1 MKKIILNCV
10 PPFACNMPSPAMSIL
25 KSWLTKNGHD
35 SSVIYWNMH
44 LYKLQSDFV
53 WNKPSTFETSSQLG
67 LYVNYM
73 LNKSKDS
80 FLINCFKK
88 IIQCSS
94 PRYLTDDPLY
104 YDMHMAKFADKMDDV
119 IDTILSEIDF
129 SETLMFGFSLKLDG
143 WIFSSIVAEKVK
155 KIAPEIP
162 ILVGGIS
169 TKEKAK
175 SLLENFTQFDM
186 AMWGE
191 GEEPLVKVVEMLKKG
206 KNNYSELI
214 NTAYRSQEGVLFS
227 ENKNNYY
234 IDLSEQ
240 DMYPDYS
247 DYFKQKKKLKL
258 DIESILPIEGSRGC
272 HWNKCK
278 FCYLNSDYRYRVK
291 SCVKICAEIKY
302 MMNKFQL
309 FSFEFLD
316 NDFIG
321 ADLNKAN
328 LLIDNLILLKKEEP
342 RFKIVIAEVITK
354 GLNHS
359 IIKRMF
365 DAGIIF
371 VQIGYESTSHKLL
384 RKIRK
389 KNTFASNL
397 FYVKIASLYKIP
409 LGNVNV
415 LVNMPDETI
424 EDILESIDN
433 LRFLRFFLNPIY
445 FKHMLIPVQVDSS
458 SRYYLEVKNKTSGW
472 TPSALAYDFL
482 QNYILEKD
490 HWIIFDYVKQS
501 RHYQWETF
509 KNIERY
515 YLENKHTYS
524 IKKESGTIEY
534 LEYINGRKISEFNFC
549 EDSVDWL
556 ILCYAN
562 DMVVSLQDLY
572 IYMRCYLSNDNID
585 KKKLQSAVEDLMR
598 RGLIYHT
605 PDFSEIVSIIN
616 TSMI

>member
-1 MKKIILNCV
+1 
-10 PPFACNMPSPAMSIL
+10 MPSPAMSIL
-25 KSWLTKNGHD
+25 KSWLTKNGYD

-129 SETLMFGFSLKLDG
+129 SETLMFGFSLKMDG

-191 GEEPLVKVVEMLKKG
+191 GEEPLVKVVEMLKEG

-501 RHYQWETF
+501 RHYQW
-509 KNIERY
+509 
-515 YLENKHTYS
+515 LS
-524 IKKESGTIEY
+524 
-534 LEYINGRKISEFNFC
+534 
-549 EDSVDWL
+549 L
-556 ILCYAN
+556 IH
-562 DMVVSLQDLY
+562 
-572 IYMRCYLSNDNID
+572 I
-585 KKKLQSAVEDLMR
+585 
-598 RGLIYHT
+598 
-605 PDFSEIVSIIN
+605 
-616 TSMI
+616 